1 MSDDEQQT
9 PRIGAFSLA
18 STVHDVYALT
28 RKQGLVPDA
37 LGRVLFSSA
46 AGGPASE
53 RARGRRVVAA
63 VEAEEWAELE
73 DEEVWQRG
81 WWETATLAQLQLGW
95 RQHDQER
102 KAGRQAALRRKIRRM
117 RRPRADEP
125 APAAVAEEDQA
136 KAGERAEVEQAAV
149 GGHQPPRPTVRRAA
163 RGGAPT
169 GRGRAKTRQVAAA
182 GLQPA
187 STRIRRLSQ
196 IQWTEAFKQQQL
208 RPTFAAHGVVPPIA
222 AGKAAFGQS
231 AEADAAAATRL
242 FAERPDQERRRRSG
256 RAKRRPPPPQGPCV
270 TGHRGRAYILPPT
283 PATDE
288 ERAAEDEQVAAMKRD
303 WLQENQAE
311 VPRPRFWLLQALARR
326 RKVPAFRDSCSVTFV
341 GACKDGNAA
350 QAQICVRAGLPPSL
364 RDRDGV
370 PVLNLACR
378 HGHCAIVALL
388 SSNRLGMGNDYRAPE
403 GVLEATDEVAGRGFM
418 ALHEAAAGGQ
428 LTVCQMLLGAG
439 STVDAFSSS
448 RMRITPLLLAVQHNR
463 VGVAKM
469 LIAAGAVLSTC
480 DARGRNVLHYAARYS
495 AHAFVLLLLQLG
507 MSTSSRDHGGAT
519 AADTAAAAGRS
530 MVAAAI
536 AKFSQLVSED
546 AMIDHLYSK
555 LSIPEA
561 ERVHQ

>member
-1 MSDDEQQT
+1 MSDDEQRT

-53 RARGRRVVAA
+53 RARGRRVVAK

-102 KAGRQAALRRKIRRM
+102 KAGRHSALRRKIRRM

-125 APAAVAEEDQA
+125 APAVVAEEDQA
-136 KAGERAEVEQAAV
+136 KAGEHAEAEQAAV
-149 GGHQPPRPTVRRAA
+149 GGHQPPRPAVRRAA

-196 IQWTEAFKQQQL
+196 IQWTEAFKQQLL

-222 AGKAAFGQS
+222 GKVPGTAFGQS

-256 RAKRRPPPPQGPCV
+256 RAKRRPPQGPCV
-270 TGHRGRAYILPPT
+270 TGHKGRAYILPPT

-288 ERAAEDEQVAAMKRD
+288 ERAAQDEQVAAMKRD
-303 WLQENQAE
+303 WLQENEAE
-311 VPRPRFWLLQALARR
+311 VPRFWLLQALRR

-341 GACKDGNAA
+341 TACKDGNHA
-350 QAQICVRAGLPPSL
+350 QAQVCVLAGLPCSI

-388 SSNRLGMGNDYRAPE
+388 SSNRLGMGNDYRAP
-403 GVLEATDEVAGRGFM
+403 GGLLEATDEVAGRGFM

-428 LTVCQMLLGAG
+428 LTVCQMLVGAG

-530 MVAAAI
+530 LVAAAI

-555 LSIPEA
+555 LQVPEA